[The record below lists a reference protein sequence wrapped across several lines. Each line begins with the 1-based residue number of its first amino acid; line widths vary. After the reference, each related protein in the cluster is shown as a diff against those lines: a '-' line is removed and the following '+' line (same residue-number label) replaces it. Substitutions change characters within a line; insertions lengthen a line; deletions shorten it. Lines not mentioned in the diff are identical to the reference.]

1 MSRLARSLGEG
12 CRLLAAMLL
21 VLVMA
26 GPGCGKG
33 AADDPRARAFRDQ
46 SLSILRELRD
56 ELRPDILGSDQ
67 AALDRKLARRYEQA
81 AQEGHP
87 LPYGA
92 AVLDARGRL
101 LAGRYAADQA
111 HPQGRSVPPG
121 QNYSNY
127 GHFEAVLEGGEG
139 GSCLLYI
146 PEGTLYTICLPVK
159 EKRRVR
165 GAVCLGYRQDYVK
178 RAGLTEKEFL
188 ALEFPDK

>member
-1 MSRLARSLGEG
+1 MTGLGSAAMWW
-12 CRLLAAMLL
+12 CRLLLAAVVGTTLW
-21 VLVMA
+21 A
-26 GPGCGKG
+26 GCGKG
-33 AADDPRARAFRDQ
+33 ASDNPEARAFRDQ
-46 SLSILRELRD
+46 SLAILRELRD
-56 ELRPDILGSDQ
+56 ELTPDLLRRDL

-81 AQEGHP
+81 AQKGHP

-101 LAGRYAADQA
+101 LAGRYAGTRDQKA
-111 HPQGRSVPPG
+111 GRPVPPG

-127 GHFEAVLEGGEG
+127 GHFEAVLKDGKG

-165 GAVCLGYRQDYVK
+165 GAVCLGYEEDYVK
-178 RAGLTEKEFL
+178 RAGLSQKEFL
-188 ALEFPDK
+188 ALDFPDK